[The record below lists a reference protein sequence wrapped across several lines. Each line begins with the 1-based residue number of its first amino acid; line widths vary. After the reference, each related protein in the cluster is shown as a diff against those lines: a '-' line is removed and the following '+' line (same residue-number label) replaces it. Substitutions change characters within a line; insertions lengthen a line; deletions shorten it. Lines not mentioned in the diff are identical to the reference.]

1 MEREYFGIDQN
12 SVAMG
17 ILCHRS
23 FPNEKANGVIITKNL
38 YRDNSRGFVI
48 NTQYGEI
55 GVVNPPLGINCEQ
68 LICYSDLRYKNDSFY
83 GKKNIVEYL
92 SYSNILPDSIETVL
106 TSSEVNQLTREVA
119 KIKKKLYNN
128 FKKNNKKISYHEYG
142 LDLEFKIY
150 GKERNIYLVKNNG
163 NSDYCLI

>member
-1 MEREYFGIDQN
+1 MSRIKFLSGDLTGLDGLSKADLVVFGAND
-12 SVAMG
+12 SRPFEGVAG
-17 ILCHRS
+17 YVDWRLCGRL
-23 FPNEKANGVIITKNL
+23 A
-38 YRDNSRGFVI
+38 
-48 NTQYGEI
+48 
-55 GVVNPPLGINCEQ
+55 
-68 LICYSDLRYKNDSFY
+68 DLRLKNSFY

-128 FKKNNKKISYHEYG
+128 FKKNNKKISYHQYG

-150 GKERNIYLVKNNG
+150 GKERNIYLKQIRPFKN
-163 NSDYCLI
+163 